1 MIVTIF
7 RSRLRPDNL
16 DAYHAVADEMAE
28 LVQAMPGLVSFK
40 TFQAEDGE
48 RVTLAEFETEES
60 QDAWR
65 NHPRHR
71 TAQKLGASDFYSQY
85 RVQVCSLLRES
96 RFPDE
101 V

>member
-16 DAYHAVADEMAE
+16 DAYHAMADEMAE
-28 LVQAMPGLVSFK
+28 LVQAMPGLVSCK

-48 RVTLAEFETEES
+48 RVTLAEFATEEAH
-60 QDAWR
+60 DAWR

-71 TAQKLGASDFYSQY
+71 IAQKLGASDFYSLY
-85 RVQVCSLLRES
+85 RVQVCSLLREA
-96 RFPDE
+96 RFPDD